1 MGPIIRQIDFTNAF
15 TLSGLFF
22 SFGVVLFSFHD
33 QFYAAVL
40 CLMFCGLIDL
50 FDGFFAKRLK
60 RSEEAAAAG
69 PALDSLVDVCA
80 FGFAPAVFAYCFGL
94 QGPLSVA
101 LLIAFMGVNALRLAY
116 FDRVGLT
123 GNTYTGMPVT
133 YTALLVPLAFTARF
147 FVPDE
152 IVTQILFVLYILMA
166 VAMVS
171 NIPVRK
177 LQGVW
182 YIIFV
187 VGAVVLTVIYVR
199 AILMVLE

>member
-1 MGPIIRQIDFTNAF
+1 MGPILRQIDFTNAF

-33 QFYAAVL
+33 QFYAAVM
-40 CLMFCGLIDL
+40 CLMFSGLVDL

-60 RSEEAAAAG
+60 RTEEASAAG

-123 GNTYTGMPVT
+123 GNTFTGMPVT

-147 FVPDE
+147 FLPDE
-152 IVTQILFVLYILMA
+152 GVVQILFVLYVFMA
-166 VAMVS
+166 IAMVS
-171 NIPVRK
+171 NVPVRK
-177 LQGVW
+177 LQGIW
-182 YIIFV
+182 YVIFV
-187 VGAVVLTVIYVR
+187 AGAVVLTVIFVQ
-199 AILMVLE
+199 AIVVEMG